1 MIVTPTTE
9 VIEQKAQQ
17 RDKQVVTQSSDGEEN
32 IVDDNEATH
41 IFTESIVLES
51 KIIEDDRDLA
61 STTESN

>member
-17 RDKQVVTQSSDGEEN
+17 MDKQVVTQSSDGEEN

>member
-1 MIVTPTTE
+1 MVVTPTTE

>member
-17 RDKQVVTQSSDGEEN
+17 RDKQVITQSSDGEEN

>member
-9 VIEQKAQQ
+9 DIEQKAQQ
-17 RDKQVVTQSSDGEEN
+17 RDKQVITQSSDGEEN

>member
-9 VIEQKAQQ
+9 VIEQKVQQ